1 MQLTI
6 LVRIKYPFNFFKKF
20 VIIMDGFDYKN
31 GELVCKRC
39 GSRNVSVR
47 PGMMTDR
54 AVCNSCGN
62 EDYI

>member
-1 MQLTI
+1 
-6 LVRIKYPFNFFKKF
+6 
-20 VIIMDGFDYKN
+20 MDGFDYKN

-54 AVCNSCGN
+54 AICNSCGN

>member
-1 MQLTI
+1 M
-6 LVRIKYPFNFFKKF
+6 V
-20 VIIMDGFDYKN
+20 DGFDYKN

-47 PGMMTDR
+47 AGMMTDR